1 MKKTSLVYKLIITF
15 TLILAATAILVAGT
29 LSIWFK
35 SYYFN
40 QKKEEFNSQSTIIE
54 NAAIT
59 YLTLDSSSN
68 LSTLKNVMDFVS
80 KSINADILIADQI
93 GYTYAVS
100 SVSHE
105 DYKFSNLNIPEKEM
119 NILKQGKS
127 IVYNNIKGND
137 GNEYVYMTPI
147 FKGASFSG
155 IIVMIAPLSSINSS
169 LIKANEVIWLTAF
182 IAIIIGAIIVY
193 FYAKKRLI
201 EPIDKIK
208 TAARRIA
215 RGEVNEEISVTSND
229 EIGELADS
237 FNVMAESLKTVDEN
251 RKAFISNVSHEL
263 RSPITSI
270 KGFISGIL
278 DGVIPRDKEGY
289 YLKIVY
295 DETERLS
302 RLINDLLDI
311 STMETGKLKL
321 NLQEIDISNMIRQ
334 CLAKFEGII
343 KENGFNV
350 DVTLE
355 MAHQYVYA
363 DNDRLIQVITNL
375 IDNALKYG
383 YENGNIKIN
392 TKSKGDKVYI
402 SIYNDGP
409 TLTKE
414 QTVKIWDRFYK
425 SDISR
430 TNKVSTGLG
439 LPIVRLILSEHGED
453 IWVENCKDQG
463 VVFTFTLKKV

>member
-68 LSTLKNVMDFVS
+68 LSTLRNVMDFVS
-80 KSINADILIADQI
+80 KSVNADILIADQI

-155 IIVMIAPLSSINSS
+155 INVMIAPLSSINSS

-295 DETERLS
+295 EETDRLS

-311 STMETGKLKL
+311 SALESGKIKL
-321 NLQEIDISNMIRQ
+321 NKQEIDISNMLRYTIT
-334 CLAKFEGII
+334 KFESAINKKGL
-343 KENGFNV
+343 NV
-350 DVTLE
+350 DVVLE
-355 MAHQYVYA
+355 QEHQYVIG
-363 DNDRLIQVITNL
+363 DNDKITQVVTNL
-375 IDNALKYG
+375 IDNAIKYS
-383 YENGNIKIN
+383 YENGNIRVN
-392 TKSKGDKVYI
+392 TKSKGDRVLV
-402 SIYNDGP
+402 SIYNDGEL
-409 TLTKE
+409 LTKE
-414 QTVKIWDRFYK
+414 QLIKIWDRFYK
-425 SDISR
+425 ADVSR

-439 LPIVRLILSEHGED
+439 LSIVRLILTEHGED
-453 IWVENCKDQG
+453 IWVENYKDTG
-463 VVFTFTLKKV
+463 VMFTFTLIKK